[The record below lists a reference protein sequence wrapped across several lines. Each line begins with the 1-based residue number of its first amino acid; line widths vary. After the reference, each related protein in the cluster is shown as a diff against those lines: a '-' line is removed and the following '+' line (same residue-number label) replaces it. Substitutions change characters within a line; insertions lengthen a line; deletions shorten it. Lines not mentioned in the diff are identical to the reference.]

1 MGNGGYM
8 IYGSSEGQVN
18 VIIIFLQDDAGVMS
32 GGEVEEEGK
41 EFSQVIVPF
50 SNNERVS
57 SCVVG

>member
-1 MGNGGYM
+1 M

-41 EFSQVIVPF
+41 EFSQVIVTF